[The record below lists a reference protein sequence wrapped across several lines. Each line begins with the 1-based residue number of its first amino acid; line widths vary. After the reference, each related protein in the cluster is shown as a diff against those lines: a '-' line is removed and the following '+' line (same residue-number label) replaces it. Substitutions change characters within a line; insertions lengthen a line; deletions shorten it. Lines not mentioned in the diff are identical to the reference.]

1 MPLQTLTW
9 RAFPPVVLAA
19 NTTAAIMDAI
29 WTNGTTVVTY
39 ADGSPRA
46 VPGTAGSTSWTWA
59 REQSAGTTV
68 ATYGTPPPVV
78 APDVTIPTSYIIAG
92 ASSLPGSGPTMLNT
106 LGVTPVDTNAINR
119 LNIAMVK
126 NPGAYIGG
134 GSGWAAANP
143 FTSGSFSGY
152 VNVSQATTAVTFVTL
167 RMWECQ
173 EAFVC
178 QLLTAAGAASYPFG
192 GGALVDPLS
201 TAATDSE
208 TDGRLYTIFS
218 VGSGGSMSTTALSG
232 TGAAVF
238 GPFIG
243 RTGANNSRFQVFTP
257 GTATTLPITRLGNW
271 VGLSSTWVSPGGDLP
286 KVPFPLYYTGTT
298 TSFGTVNAAAGQLRS
313 IYITRNS
320 LAGTAWT
327 NGATT
332 VGYILGANQTA
343 AAEALLLA
351 Y

>member
-29 WTNGTTVVTY
+29 FTNATTVVTY
-39 ADGSPRA
+39 ADGSARA
-46 VPGTAGSTSWTWA
+46 APGTPGSTSWTWA
-59 REQSAGTTV
+59 REQNAGVTV

-92 ASSLPGSGPTMLNT
+92 ASTLPGSGPTMLNT

-126 NPGAYIGG
+126 NPGAYVGG

-143 FTSGSFSGY
+143 FTTGSFSGY
-152 VNVSQATTAVTFVTL
+152 VNVSQATTAVTYVTL

-173 EAFVC
+173 EAFMC

-192 GGALVDPLS
+192 GGALIDPLS
-201 TAATDSE
+201 TSAADAE
-208 TDGRLYTIFS
+208 TDGRLYTITS
-218 VGSGGSMSTTALSG
+218 VGSGGAMSTTLLSNVVA
-232 TGAAVF
+232 TQY
-238 GPFIG
+238 GPFLG
-243 RTGANNSRFQVFTP
+243 RTGANNSRFQVFQP
-257 GTATTLPITRLGNW
+257 GLATTIPATRLGAYDS
-271 VGLSSTWVSPGGDLP
+271 LSATLTSPNGDLP
-286 KVPFPLYYTGTT
+286 KIPFPLYYTAASTA
-298 TSFGTVNAAAGQLRS
+298 FGSINNGAGQLRS
-313 IYITRNS
+313 IFITRNS
-320 LAGTAWT
+320 LAATTWT

-332 VGYILGANQTA
+332 VGYLLGSNQTA
-343 AAEALLLA
+343 AAQAVLLA